1 MLIRRREFVASA
13 LTGLVGSSFPASAL
27 VPGSGASVDPREFG
41 ARFDGRSDDT
51 DAWQSAIDFAAARGL
66 TVAPRRAGTSLLVC
80 KPVPRAT
87 YGNSPETRVYQAVD
101 INRSGLR
108 IDFGGARLRIR
119 GHGQTK
125 CVNYAFG
132 TAKNLAPGTVSG
144 LRFANGILDFDPSG
158 DRSINKRA
166 FHLVGVDDVEISDLL
181 LTSTGPRAGATITL
195 QNCRRVKMR
204 NIQGVNITQGMNLSY
219 VDDVELDRLA
229 FDNFSEAIDCDRRVR
244 RMIARTLTFANGGPN
259 NQCIDLNSVEDVLIS
274 GIDAKDVGNIAL
286 VNYKITTPP
295 TYRDYVS
302 NAAVT
307 HYSPSRN
314 VTIEHV
320 RGQRICYP
328 ASTTIPLR
336 LGNDQRRSDESS
348 YPSENITLR
357 HIALSQCPSFIPI
370 ELVRNAVLEDI
381 VFDGALNPNPDMG
394 CIDIRGDLFGTS
406 ATLRNVR
413 VAMAHRG
420 TRGIRSNGPASL
432 RLEDVTVSGSSTP
445 GAIFFEFTALDQ
457 HQAVI
462 RLDRVAAVATSGAG
476 AVAFRLGDGGTGRK
490 YSVTMGPDVRARG
503 AFARRLVLNGW
514 AARRVKTR

>member
-1 MLIRRREFVASA
+1 MLIRRREFVVSA
-13 LTGLVGSSFPASAL
+13 ATGLVGSSLRASAL
-27 VPGSGASVDPREFG
+27 VPGSAASVDPREFG

-51 DAWQSAIDFAAARGL
+51 DAWQSAIDYAAARGL
-66 TVAPRRAGTSLLVC
+66 TVAPGRPGTSLLVC
-80 KPVPRAT
+80 KPVARAT
-87 YGNSPETRVYQAVD
+87 YGNSPETRVYQALD
-101 INRSGLR
+101 INRSGLT
-108 IDFGGARLRIR
+108 IDFGGTRLRVR
-119 GHGQTK
+119 GYGQSK

-132 TAKNLAPGTVSG
+132 TAKNLAPGALTR
-144 LRFANGILDFDPSG
+144 LRFANGVLDFNPSG

-166 FHLVGVDDVEISDLL
+166 FHLVGVDHVDISDLL

-195 QNCRRVKMR
+195 QNCRGVKMR
-204 NIQGVNITQGMNLSY
+204 NIRAVNITQGMNLSY
-219 VDDVELDRLA
+219 VDDVELDGLA

-244 RMIARTLTFANGGPN
+244 RMVARNLTFANGGPN

-307 HYSPSRN
+307 RYSPSKN
-314 VTIEHV
+314 VTIERV
-320 RGQRICYP
+320 RGERICYP
-328 ASTTIPLR
+328 ASSTIPFR
-336 LGNDQRRSDESS
+336 LGNDQRQSNESS

-357 HIALSQCPSFIPI
+357 HIVLRDCPSFIPI
-370 ELVRNAVLEDI
+370 ELVRNAVLEDV

-413 VAMAHRG
+413 VTMARRA

-432 RLEDVTVSGSSTP
+432 NLEDVAVSGNSAP
-445 GAIFFEFTALDQ
+445 GAVFFEFTALDQ
-457 HQAVI
+457 HQA
-462 RLDRVAAVATSGAG
+462 RLQLQKASAIATAGSG
-476 AVAFRLGDGGTGRK
+476 AVAFRFGDAGTSRN
-490 YSVTMGPDVRARG
+490 YSVTLGPDVRARG
-503 AFARRLVLNGW
+503 AFARRFLLTGK
-514 AARRVKTR
+514 AGRRIKAR